1 MTDALPH
8 AVRRTIFVRALEV
21 QAEVGLY
28 AHEHGIR
35 QPLVC
40 DVELEVSDW
49 GYEAIGETVNYER
62 IRDKAVA
69 LTRAGHWKLVESFAE
84 KLAQILMEDGRILK
98 ARVRVEKPTALRPDA
113 AAAGV
118 EIILQRS

>member
-1 MTDALPH
+1 MTEPTAR
-8 AVRRTIFVRALEV
+8 AIRRTIFVRALEV

-40 DVELEVSDW
+40 DVELEVAEW
-49 GYEAIGETVNYER
+49 GYEAIGDTVNYER
-62 IRDKAVA
+62 IRDRTVA

-84 KLAQILMEDGRILK
+84 KLAQVLMEDHRILK

-118 EIILQRS
+118 EIILDRA